1 VCAGD
6 SDCRYV
12 LEHVEDL
19 VVKAVNEAGGY
30 GMLMGPT
37 ASKKE
42 CVEFLERIR
51 SDPRNY
57 IAQPRI
63 ELSGSP
69 TWTRT
74 GVQPRRVDCGR
85 SS

>member
-1 VCAGD
+1 MRAE
-6 SDCRYV
+6 RLA
-12 LEHVEDL
+12 LESIVDRCNRGETSGSRN
-19 VVKAVNEAGGY
+19 ASY

-42 CVEFLERIR
+42 CVEFRERIR